1 MKVLRT
7 VGDAVPA
14 ARERDSPVEDVPKVR
29 GREEVWRVS
38 FGRDDIV
45 VCCVALA
52 DEEDE
57 EEEEVVVVAVEARLQ
72 TMLEEE
78 DEGWD
83 ACGVMG
89 VASMAKAPKHNGGG
103 SSRRR
108 RRGRKRGRR
117 GG

>member
-1 MKVLRT
+1 M
-7 VGDAVPA
+7 GDAVPA
-14 ARERDSPVEDVPKVR
+14 ARERDNPVDDVPNVR
-29 GREEVWRVS
+29 GREEVWRVN

-45 VCCVALA
+45 VCCVELA
-52 DEEDE
+52 DE
-57 EEEEVVVVAVEARLQ
+57 EEEEELVVAVEARLQ

-117 GG
+117 GE